1 MASGLQTSLISS
13 ANTWTTAFTA
23 STPIVVNISATNRA
37 GAATSVSIALVNS
50 GSTRSSNHEIESST
64 ALSST
69 AVIERTGIVLGTGDA
84 ISVNSVN
91 GNVSFNVWGMEIS

>member
-23 STPIVVNISATNRA
+23 TTPIVVNISATNRA
-37 GAATSVSIALVNS
+37 GAATSVSVALVNS
-50 GSTRSSNHEIESST
+50 GATRGDRHEIETLAGLT
-64 ALSST
+64 AA

-84 ISVNSVN
+84 VAVNSLN
-91 GNVSFNVWGMEIS
+91 GNVSFNIWGVEIS